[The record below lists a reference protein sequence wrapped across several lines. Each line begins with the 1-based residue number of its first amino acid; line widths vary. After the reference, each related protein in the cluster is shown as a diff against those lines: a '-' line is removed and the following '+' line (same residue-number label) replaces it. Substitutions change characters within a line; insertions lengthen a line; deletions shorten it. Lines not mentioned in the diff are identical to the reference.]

1 VNGLPGIEGRKKRGA
16 IVRNPALLLAIG
28 LAALCLAS
36 PLFPREGANPGE
48 KSFLWMV
55 RGEKGTVY
63 LLGSIHLLKRD
74 MFPLDRKIEEAFEQ
88 SDVLAVE
95 TNVRD
100 GSAIERQRRLLQ
112 GALYPG
118 DDTIENHIS
127 KETFELL
134 RRRFPDLPPDRMNR
148 FKPWALAMTIAVLE
162 YRKMG
167 LDYDYGV
174 DVYFLD
180 KAGNGKQIR
189 ELERPDTVI
198 AMLDGFSDE
207 YQDLFLRYTLLDLE
221 TAGEQTDRII
231 RAWAGGDAAT
241 MEEIL
246 LENVHGHPGLMPVFD
261 ALFFQ
266 RNGKMAAKIEEYLKE
281 GGEFFVVVG
290 AGHLVGEKGIVEL
303 LRKKGFSVEQQ

>member
-1 VNGLPGIEGRKKRGA
+1 VNGPPGRGGGKDGGA
-16 IVRNPALLLAIG
+16 TVRGPALLLAIA

-36 PLFPREGANPGE
+36 PLFAREGADPGK
-48 KSFLWMV
+48 KSFLWTV
-55 RGEKGTVY
+55 RAEEGTVH
-63 LLGSIHLLKRD
+63 LLGSIHLLKRE
-74 MFPLDRKIEEAFEQ
+74 MFPLDRRIEEAFER

-95 TNVRD
+95 ANVRD
-100 GSAIERQRRLLQ
+100 GSGEERQRRLLQ

-127 KETFELL
+127 KETVDLL
-134 RRRFPDLPPDRMNR
+134 RRRFPDLPPERMNR

-162 YRKMG
+162 YKKLG

-180 KAGNGKQIR
+180 KAGDGKRIR
-189 ELERPDTVI
+189 EIESPDSVI

-207 YQDLFLRYTLLDLE
+207 HQDLFLRYTLLELD
-221 TAGEQTDRII
+221 TVGEQTDRIL
-231 RAWAGGDAAT
+231 RAWAEGDAAT

-246 LENVHGHPGLMPVFD
+246 LESIREHPGLMPVFE

-266 RNGKMAAKIEEYLKE
+266 RNGKMAAKIGEYLEE

-303 LRKKGFSVEQQ
+303 LRRKGFSVEQQ

>member
-1 VNGLPGIEGRKKRGA
+1 MNGTPGRGGRKEGGA
-16 IVRNPALLLAIG
+16 IVRRPSLLLAIG

-36 PLFPREGANPGE
+36 PLFAREGADPGE
-48 KSFLWMV
+48 KSFLWVV
-55 RGEKGTVY
+55 RAEKGTVH
-63 LLGSIHLLKRD
+63 LLGSIHLLKRE
-74 MFPLDRKIEEAFEQ
+74 MFPLDRRIEEAFEQ

-95 TNVRD
+95 ANVRD
-100 GSAIERQRRLLQ
+100 GSGEERQRRLLQ
-112 GALYPG
+112 GAIYPAG
-118 DDTIENHIS
+118 DTIENHIS
-127 KETFELL
+127 KETLDLL
-134 RRRFPDLPPDRMNR
+134 SRRFPDLPPDRVNR

-162 YRKMG
+162 YKKLG

-207 YQDLFLRYTLLDLE
+207 YQDLFLRYTLLELD
-221 TAGEQTDRII
+221 TVGEQADRII
-231 RAWAGGDAAT
+231 RAWARGDAAT

-246 LENVHGHPGLMPVFD
+246 LENIHEHPRLMPVFD

-266 RNGKMAAKIEEYLKE
+266 RNGNMAAKIGEYLKE

-303 LRKKGFSVEQQ
+303 LRRKGFSVEQQ